1 MNKASLTRISI
12 LLAVLPNFAL
22 AANTAY
28 IHEYTDTVSEDKSP
42 KLPEGYLSYKE
53 QLKKSFQIE
62 GSITEAYKKASAKVE
77 VPGYISTVPAPLVG
91 LIVGPNNSDNF
102 YFRKGDT
109 LYIRWKGVNQPR
121 VGESYSVCTPMLVF
135 QNIENPTDFAV
146 HSETEPGGEEA
157 RGTPANYRLAGYLY
171 EAKGKVKITR
181 ISQGLVT
188 AMVDTQT
195 STIHV
200 NDRLMT
206 NLPVIN
212 QINPISGGIQ
222 LAAAIVSGSP
232 FNRLASNERNFI
244 YINRGARDGMKIGRM
259 FEAVESVKLTTDS
272 VANPEVSLG
281 EAMIVYVSDSYST
294 AIITKQFEVIR
305 IGALLKT
312 KQELNAQLLPKKS
325 FAARQEAPQNIQR
338 ETEVPDPNAGV
349 KELPPQAL
357 QNQERIETAPLSE
370 LDQIE
375 KSSKAKALSAGEK
388 NTLDKLVTQ
397 EAKKKENAK
406 MLLS

>member
-1 MNKASLTRISI
+1 MMISCDVQREKTWSLNCPS
-12 LLAVLPNFAL
+12 
-22 AANTAY
+22 
-28 IHEYTDTVSEDKSP
+28 
-42 KLPEGYLSYKE
+42 KL
-53 QLKKSFQIE
+53 
-62 GSITEAYKKASAKVE
+62 
-77 VPGYISTVPAPLVG
+77 
-91 LIVGPNNSDNF
+91 
-102 YFRKGDT
+102 
-109 LYIRWKGVNQPR
+109 
-121 VGESYSVCTPMLVF
+121 
-135 QNIENPTDFAV
+135 
-146 HSETEPGGEEA
+146 
-157 RGTPANYRLAGYLY
+157 
-171 EAKGKVKITR
+171 KVKITR

-397 EAKKKENAK
+397 EAKKKENAEPVDLGNGAAVPTTLEDNK
-406 MLLS
+406 ADAANLTPDLPQEQNSFANPAEKPIAKKDPKKKKKTKKSNDEEELNQLMMQNWFRTLAARFVFVFNT